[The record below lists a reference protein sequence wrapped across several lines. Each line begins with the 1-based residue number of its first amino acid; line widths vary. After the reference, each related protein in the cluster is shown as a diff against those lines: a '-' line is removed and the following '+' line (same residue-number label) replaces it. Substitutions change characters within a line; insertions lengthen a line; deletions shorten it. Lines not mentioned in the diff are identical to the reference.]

1 MLLTRATL
9 IVPAVAGVLL
19 FAGCASSTPVASD
32 RPTEPSSAAEPTAE
46 ASSDQTVAE
55 ACDVVEEGMRDFLP
69 LMQEDDL
76 MGAAAADPAGMLA
89 KFETADSTFSAAVD
103 AVSNDEVLEAAE
115 PASDA
120 MHDLVSLM
128 QSGATDAGSADIADV
143 APMVQT
149 LGTELTALG
158 EVCS

>member
-1 MLLTRATL
+1 
-9 IVPAVAGVLL
+9 
-19 FAGCASSTPVASD
+19 
-32 RPTEPSSAAEPTAE
+32 
-46 ASSDQTVAE
+46 
-55 ACDVVEEGMRDFLP
+55 
-69 LMQEDDL
+69 
-76 MGAAAADPAGMLA
+76 
-89 KFETADSTFSAAVD
+89 
-103 AVSNDEVLEAAE
+103 
-115 PASDA
+115 